1 MEPMRSRPLDDSPSW
16 RWRGCRGQM
25 GRSESSAPYIVPM
38 YRHHE
43 NKYTGGNWP
52 QKGFGE
58 SLMKK
63 EWNYRRGD
71 LYMADLN
78 PYQGSE
84 QGGVRPVLVVQNDV
98 GNAYGPTLIVAPL
111 TTRVGK
117 KVHLPTHCRIQPRHG
132 VPEVSM
138 VLLEQLRTI
147 DKSRVCHY
155 LGRATQEEMEQ
166 VDRALQVSLGMGA

>member
-1 MEPMRSRPLDDSPSW
+1 
-16 RWRGCRGQM
+16 
-25 GRSESSAPYIVPM
+25 
-38 YRHHE
+38 
-43 NKYTGGNWP
+43 
-52 QKGFGE
+52 
-58 SLMKK
+58 
-63 EWNYRRGD
+63 
-71 LYMADLN
+71 MADLN

-117 KVHLPTHCRIQPRHG
+117 KVHLPTHCRIQPGHG

-155 LGRATQEEMEQ
+155 LGRATQKEMEQ